1 MSWFSL
7 HILFFS
13 TDKAIKHLFPYLLS
27 ILLDMRYI
35 CIMQYEIC
43 ILLSC
48 YILKTKI
55 RMCFHHIRNH
65 MIFSHTIL
73 KKILYFLYVVIDL
86 DLIQHGVYVPKAVF
100 LFLTFWMS
108 YQAPHLKFVQHLD
121 ILG

>member
-1 MSWFSL
+1 
-7 HILFFS
+7 
-13 TDKAIKHLFPYLLS
+13 
-27 ILLDMRYI
+27 
-35 CIMQYEIC
+35 MQYEIC

-65 MIFSHTIL
+65 MIFSQTIL

-100 LFLTFWMS
+100 LFCLT
-108 YQAPHLKFVQHLD
+108 YQAPHLRFVQHLD
-121 ILG
+121 ILGSTLFLN